1 MYDYLKL
8 RRKIRRFLWVIFFL
22 VIILFAIYRNL
33 FGSKKEEESPGQE
46 VQITADLYKVT
57 KLNDDIILNVIGTYN
72 GDDLVLKFKPKD
84 FNMVEKFSSCKDYV
98 YYEVIFNDK
107 SNEVLKVKAFSKDD
121 KIDVTN
127 YDETLLETVCKK

>member
-1 MYDYLKL
+1 MFKPLHNYVLL
-8 RRKIRRFLWVIFFL
+8 ERI
-22 VIILFAIYRNL
+22 
-33 FGSKKEEESPGQE
+33 EEEN
-46 VQITADLYKVT
+46 ITAGG
-57 KLNDDIILNVIGTYN
+57 IIIPDNAKEKPSRGRVIATGNGTYN

-84 FNMVEKFSSCKDYV
+84 FNMVEKFSGCKDYV